1 MKRIDNNIPKEFQ
14 APILLLIIAVFL
26 IVPVFV
32 TQRTDLPAATMVVA
46 SCACFFGALFLMVTR
61 ADEGVPSDVAASFA
75 TGLMISYAQVAAELG
90 ASGPAHFVPEG
101 TGVVQFNPAGEI
113 ESVPKRSRT
122 VIVAE
127 PQNGGIFSVPAGMPV
142 MDQMTAAGKLRVPQE
157 LPDIC
162 SAVAEAERDLM
173 HAAAEVQV
181 TEEGDSVVVRFREF
195 RFMPACVAVG
205 SESLKICEIAP
216 CPPCSLAG
224 CMLAAGTQMVWKIEG
239 VSPSPE
245 TGEMTVTFCRMLDA
259 HPPRGAGPDTT
270 H

>member
-1 MKRIDNNIPKEFQ
+1 MKQIDNNIPKEFQ
-14 APILLLIIAVFL
+14 APILLLVIAVFL

-46 SCACFFGALFLMVTR
+46 SCACFLGAIFLMVTR
-61 ADEGVPSDVAASFA
+61 ADEGVPADVAASFS

-101 TGVVQFNPAGEI
+101 TGVVQFNPAGEV

-122 VIVAE
+122 VIVPE

-142 MDQMTAAGKLRVPQE
+142 MDQMTTTGKLHIPQE

-162 SAVAEAERDLM
+162 SAIAEAERDLM

-195 RFMPACVAVG
+195 RFMQACVAVG

-224 CMLAAGTQMVWKIEG
+224 CMLAAGTQTVWKFEG
-239 VSPSPE
+239 GSPSPQ
-245 TGEMTVTFCRMLDA
+245 TGEMTVTFCRMEDA
-259 HPPRGAGPDTT
+259 HPPRDAGPDTT